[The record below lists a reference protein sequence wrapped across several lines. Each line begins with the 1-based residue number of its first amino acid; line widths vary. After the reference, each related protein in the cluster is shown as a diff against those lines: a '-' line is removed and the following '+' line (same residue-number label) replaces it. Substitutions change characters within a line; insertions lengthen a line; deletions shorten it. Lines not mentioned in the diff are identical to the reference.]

1 MASQTTYIP
10 GDVQLT
16 AGATGNGILIVNG
29 NLDIHGGLDFYG
41 LIIVT
46 GVVSFTGGGSNKVNI
61 YGGIIA
67 GQQSVVDNIL
77 GGGANIIFDR
87 CALPQRNNNQ
97 PPRILATRELVF

>member
-97 PPRILATRELVF
+97 PPSLLATRELVF